1 MRRGPKRE
9 RPDPIP
15 GTITKRSVQV
25 KDPNRV
31 SVYVDGA
38 FSFGMHLEAAVDLGI
53 QKGVELSEELLEHCL
68 QADEAYRARRKALNL
83 LAHRQRSVGE
93 LEQRLGMAGF
103 GPAAIANAVERMD
116 RLGYLNDLAFA
127 TSLARDRLLSGKLGQ
142 RRVLD
147 DLRRKG
153 VDPTLA
159 MRVVAEV
166 SLGRDETED
175 AYALARK
182 RARAVSDV
190 DQARKQQ
197 RRLYGLLAR
206 RGFGAEA
213 IRAALGRIGEEIGTE
228 DTDDQ

>member
-1 MRRGPKRE
+1 
-9 RPDPIP
+9 
-15 GTITKRSVQV
+15 VQV

-38 FSFGMHLEAAVDLGI
+38 FSFGMPLDAATDFGI
-53 QKGVELSEELLEHCL
+53 QKGAELSEDLLEDCL
-68 QADEAYRARRKALNL
+68 AADEAYRARRKALNL

-93 LEQRLGMAGF
+93 LEQRLGLAGF
-103 GPAAIANAVERMD
+103 GPAAIADAMARMD
-116 RLGYLNDLAFA
+116 HLGYLNDLAFA
-127 TSLARDRLLSGKLGQ
+127 TSLARDRLLSGKLGKK
-142 RRVLD
+142 RVLD

-153 VDPTLA
+153 VDPALA
-159 MRVVAEV
+159 LRVVAEV
-166 SLGRDETED
+166 GAGRDETED

-182 RARAVSDV
+182 RARAVSDI
-190 DQARKQQ
+190 DQSRRQR

-213 IRAALGRIGEEIGTE
+213 IRQALRRIHEEIGTE